1 MAELLGGPVA
11 QKICENIIDRL
22 EKAKK
27 SDKYPGRLP
36 KLAIVRVGRREGDL
50 AYERGAVKRTE
61 KVGMDC
67 ETFEF
72 DTDITNEEFQKEFI
86 KINSDNDIDGIL
98 LFMPLPKHIN
108 TQEAIANFCPDKDL
122 DGLTLGNMAA
132 LYAGTDGYAPCTAEA
147 VIKLLEY
154 SDIDVDGKN
163 VTVIGR
169 SNVIGKPVSMMLIDK
184 NATVTVCHSH
194 TKNLKDI
201 CQRAEILV
209 AAIGRAKMI
218 DDSYISDGTVV
229 IDVGVNVDEDGNL
242 CGDTD
247 FESVSKKASLITPVP
262 RGVGNIT
269 TSVLS
274 EHLLRSY
281 LKKFDI
287 QI

>member
-11 QKICENIIDRL
+11 QKIGENIIDRL

-36 KLAIVRVGRREGDL
+36 KLAIVRVGKREDDL

>member
-36 KLAIVRVGRREGDL
+36 KLAIVRVGRREDDL

-67 ETFEF
+67 EIFEF

-201 CQRAEILV
+201 CQKAEILV

>member
-36 KLAIVRVGRREGDL
+36 KLAIVRVGRREDDL

-67 ETFEF
+67 EIFEF
-72 DTDITNEEFQKEFI
+72 DTDITNEEFQKEFV

>member
-36 KLAIVRVGRREGDL
+36 KLAIVRVGRREDDL

-169 SNVIGKPVSMMLIDK
+169 SNVIGKPVSMMLINK

-209 AAIGRAKMI
+209 AAIGRAKMV

>member
-36 KLAIVRVGRREGDL
+36 KLAIVRVGRREDDL

-67 ETFEF
+67 EIFEF

>member
-36 KLAIVRVGRREGDL
+36 KLAIVRVGRREDDL

-274 EHLLRSY
+274 EHL
-281 LKKFDI
+281 
-287 QI
+287 

>member
-1 MAELLGGPVA
+1 MAELLGGPVV

-36 KLAIVRVGRREGDL
+36 KLAIVRVGKREDDL

>member
-22 EKAKK
+22 EKARK

-36 KLAIVRVGRREGDL
+36 KLAIVRVGKREDDL

>member
-36 KLAIVRVGRREGDL
+36 KLAIVRVGRREDDL

-209 AAIGRAKMI
+209 AAIGRAKMV

-281 LKKFDI
+281 LRKFDI

>member
-36 KLAIVRVGRREGDL
+36 KLAIVRVGKREDDL

-122 DGLTLGNMAA
+122 DGLTFGNMAA

>member
-36 KLAIVRVGRREGDL
+36 KLAIVRVGKREDDL

-61 KVGMDC
+61 KVGMNC

-218 DDSYISDGTVV
+218 DYSYISDGTVV

>member
-36 KLAIVRVGRREGDL
+36 KLAIVRVGRREDDL

-218 DDSYISDGTVV
+218 DDSYISDGTIV